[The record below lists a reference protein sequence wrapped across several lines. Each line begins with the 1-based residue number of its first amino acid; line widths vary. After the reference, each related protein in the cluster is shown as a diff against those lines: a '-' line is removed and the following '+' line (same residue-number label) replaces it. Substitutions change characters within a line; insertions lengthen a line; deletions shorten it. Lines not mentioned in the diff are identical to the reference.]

1 MDPCVCIV
9 RNASPCTWAQVA
21 PNTVAN
27 FKKLAKSGYFDG
39 QVCALPTHLLR
50 LSTNPHP
57 PKKDSGSSKCRDAKE
72 LTIFSLPN
80 SLPATRVPQAF
91 HRIIKGFVIQGGDP
105 NSKVGYGPDGTLK
118 GSVI

>member
-1 MDPCVCIV
+1 M
-9 RNASPCTWAQVA
+9 
-21 PNTVAN
+21 AN

-50 LSTNPHP
+50 LSTNPP
-57 PKKDSGSSKCRDAKE
+57 PQKHSGSSKCRDDEE
-72 LTIFSLPN
+72 LTIFSPLNP
-80 SLPATRVPQAF
+80 LPATRVPQAF

-118 GSVI
+118 GSII

>member
-1 MDPCVCIV
+1 
-9 RNASPCTWAQVA
+9 
-21 PNTVAN
+21 
-27 FKKLAKSGYFDG
+27 
-39 QVCALPTHLLR
+39 
-50 LSTNPHP
+50 
-57 PKKDSGSSKCRDAKE
+57 